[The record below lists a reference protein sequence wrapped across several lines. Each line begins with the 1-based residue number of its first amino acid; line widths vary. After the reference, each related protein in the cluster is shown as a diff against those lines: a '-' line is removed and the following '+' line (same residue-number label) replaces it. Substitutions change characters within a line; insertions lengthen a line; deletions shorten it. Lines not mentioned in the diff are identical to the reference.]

1 MFGGSY
7 IKYCLGEGE
16 GEGGGEGGLGDDP
29 QEILEILGPSRL
41 FLMVFK
47 LFGGKLLLPQ
57 LDRTLS

>member
-1 MFGGSY
+1 VFGGSC

-16 GEGGGEGGLGDDP
+16 RGGGRGLGDDP
-29 QEILEILGPSRL
+29 QEILEILDPSRL

-47 LFGGKLLLPQ
+47 LFGGKLLLSQ

>member
-1 MFGGSY
+1 MFGGSC

-16 GEGGGEGGLGDDP
+16 GGGRGLGDDP
-29 QEILEILGPSRL
+29 QEILEILDPSRL